1 MPDSNLINSDE
12 YLELQKY
19 RAKGRSDTVRVGR
32 SGRIL
37 DIAKKLEMQ
46 MNNNEDNANKKIEAK
61 KKENSNL
68 VEIIST
74 QPIIKNKKKKKKINF
89 EFDG

>member
-37 DIAKKLEMQ
+37 DIAKKLELQ
-46 MNNNEDNANKKIEAK
+46 MNNNEDNANKKIETK

>member
-12 YLELQKY
+12 YLELQKC

-46 MNNNEDNANKKIEAK
+46 MNNNEDNANKKIETK